1 MVKEIKF
8 KKSGQPLY
16 ARISSGYAQPGSYTY
31 RLWEANENVKI
42 DEKDG
47 NFINPSDD
55 IYPLPIPNDINDG
68 RVVQFFVVLT
78 ITPPI
83 NDYSIKLEIL
93 QGQQVIGEEVCSGK
107 GEKFI
112 PINLFVILKAQ

>member
-8 KKSGQPLY
+8 KKGGQPLY
-16 ARISSGYAQPGSYTY
+16 ARVSSGYAQPGSYTY
-31 RLWEANENVKI
+31 RLWEANSNIKV

-47 NFINPSDD
+47 NFINPMDD
-55 IYPLPIPNDINDG
+55 IYSLPIPNGENDG

-83 NDYSIKLEIL
+83 NDYNVKLEIL
-93 QGQQVIGEEVCSGK
+93 EGQKVIGEEVCSGK
-107 GEKFI
+107 GKKDI